1 MKPFFANEESLL
13 PAIIQ
18 NANDRSI
25 LMLGY
30 MNEEAFEKT
39 LSTRMVHFYSR
50 SRQKLWMKGE
60 TSGNTL
66 DLLSWS
72 SDCDKDA
79 LLFQVIPR
87 GPTCHLLTKS
97 CFVLPDDHKKD
108 PDELT
113 FLSKLE
119 GIIDQRIATGGENS
133 YVAKLVR
140 SGAEKVAQ
148 KVGEEAV
155 ETVIAFLSQSEREL
169 KEESAD
175 LLFHLLVA
183 LRSKGVSI
191 SDIAGLLKTRHS

>member
-1 MKPFFANEESLL
+1 M
-13 PAIIQ
+13 
-18 NANDRSI
+18 
-25 LMLGY
+25 
-30 MNEEAFEKT
+30 
-39 LSTRMVHFYSR
+39 
-50 SRQKLWMKGE
+50 
-60 TSGNTL
+60 
-66 DLLSWS
+66 
-72 SDCDKDA
+72 
-79 LLFQVIPR
+79 
-87 GPTCHLLTKS
+87 
-97 CFVLPDDHKKD
+97 
-108 PDELT
+108 
-113 FLSKLE
+113 
-119 GIIDQRIATGGENS
+119 ATGDENS